1 MNLQVANFQICK
13 HVFTYPAIEVSHMSG
28 MYCHVCASSTSAFV
42 YFTIQHCIEYSSASS
57 LFQAQDVQKQA

>member
-42 YFTIQHCIEYSSASS
+42 YFTIQHWAS
-57 LFQAQDVQKQA
+57 QAAQW